1 MIKSMTGFAR
11 VEKTNKEFMV
21 IFEIRS
27 YNSRYLNIVLRV
39 PHGYHLLEDKIRSLI
54 AKRVTRGHIEAKVQ
68 IKNDFDEGYD
78 YEINMPKAKAY
89 HDALRRLKNDFNLD
103 PEISVDLLARE
114 DGVIMPTERNRNIE
128 ADLPAIED
136 CINNAID
143 DLDAMRRKEGD
154 FIAKDFH
161 GRLNFIEQSI
171 EKIEKESDNLLSYYQ
186 ERLKER
192 ISVLT
197 KGVAEIEPVR
207 IVQEAA
213 FLADKSDISEEIVRA
228 KSHIKQFRD
237 TIDSD
242 ESAGRKLNFLLQE
255 FNREF
260 NTMGSKAQ
268 SANISHM
275 IVEVKSE
282 LEKIR
287 EQLQNVE

>member
-1 MIKSMTGFAR
+1 MTGYAR
-11 VEKTNKEFMV
+11 VEKTNKGFMV

-27 YNSRYLNIVLRV
+27 YNSRHLDIVLRV

-207 IVQEAA
+207 IAQEAA
-213 FLADKSDISEEIVRA
+213 FLADKSDISEEILRA

-260 NTMGSKAQ
+260 NTMGSKVQ

>member
-1 MIKSMTGFAR
+1 MIKSMTGFSR
-11 VEKTNKEFMV
+11 VEKTNKGFMV

-27 YNSRYLNIVLRV
+27 YNSRYLDIVLRV

-54 AKRVTRGHIEAKVQ
+54 AKRVMRGHIEAKVQ

-114 DGVIMPTERNRNIE
+114 GGVIMPTERNRNIE

-207 IVQEAA
+207 IAQEAA
-213 FLADKSDISEEIVRA
+213 FLADKSDISEEILRV

-260 NTMGSKAQ
+260 NTLGSKAQ

>member
-1 MIKSMTGFAR
+1 MIKSMTGYAR
-11 VEKTNKEFMV
+11 AEKTNKGFMV

-27 YNSRYLNIVLRV
+27 YNSRHLDIVLRV

-128 ADLPAIED
+128 SDLPAIED

-207 IVQEAA
+207 IAQEAA
-213 FLADKSDISEEIVRA
+213 FLADKSDISEEILRA

-242 ESAGRKLNFLLQE
+242 ESVGRKLNFLLQE

>member
-1 MIKSMTGFAR
+1 MIKSMTGYAR
-11 VEKTNKEFMV
+11 VEKTNKGFMV

-27 YNSRYLNIVLRV
+27 YNSRHLDIVLRV
-39 PHGYHLLEDKIRSLI
+39 PHEYHLLEDKIRSLI

-68 IKNDFDEGYD
+68 TKNDFDEGYD

-171 EKIEKESDNLLSYYQ
+171 EKIEKKSDNLLSYYQ
-186 ERLKER
+186 EHLKER

-197 KGVAEIEPVR
+197 KGVVEIEPVR
-207 IVQEAA
+207 IAQEAA
-213 FLADKSDISEEIVRA
+213 FLADKSDISEEILRA

-260 NTMGSKAQ
+260 NTMGSKVQ

>member
-11 VEKTNKEFMV
+11 VEKTNKGFMV

-27 YNSRYLNIVLRV
+27 YNSRYLDIVLRV

-54 AKRVTRGHIEAKVQ
+54 AKRVKRGHIEAKVQ

-207 IVQEAA
+207 IAQEAA
-213 FLADKSDISEEIVRA
+213 FLADKSDISEEILRA

>member
-1 MIKSMTGFAR
+1 MIKSMTGYAR
-11 VEKTNKEFMV
+11 VEKTNKGFMV
-21 IFEIRS
+21 MFEIRS
-27 YNSRYLNIVLRV
+27 YNSRHLDIVLRV

-207 IVQEAA
+207 IAQEAA
-213 FLADKSDISEEIVRA
+213 FLADKSDISEEILRA

>member
-11 VEKTNKEFMV
+11 VEKTNKGFMV

-27 YNSRYLNIVLRV
+27 YNSRYLDIVLRV

-207 IVQEAA
+207 IAQEAA
-213 FLADKSDISEEIVRA
+213 FLADKSDISEEILRA

-260 NTMGSKAQ
+260 NTMGSKVQ

>member
-1 MIKSMTGFAR
+1 MIKSMTGYAR
-11 VEKTNKEFMV
+11 VEKTNKGFMV

-27 YNSRYLNIVLRV
+27 YNSRHLDIVLRV

-54 AKRVTRGHIEAKVQ
+54 AKRVTRGHIESKVQ

-207 IVQEAA
+207 IAQEAA
-213 FLADKSDISEEIVRA
+213 FLADKSDISEEILRA

-237 TIDSD
+237 TINSD

-260 NTMGSKAQ
+260 NTMGSKVQ

>member
-11 VEKTNKEFMV
+11 VEKTNKGFMV

-27 YNSRYLNIVLRV
+27 YNSRYLDIVLRV

-143 DLDAMRRKEGD
+143 DLDEMRKKEGD

-207 IVQEAA
+207 IAQEAA
-213 FLADKSDISEEIVRA
+213 FLADKSDISEEILRA

-260 NTMGSKAQ
+260 NTMGSKVQ

>member
-11 VEKTNKEFMV
+11 VEKTNKGFMV

-27 YNSRYLNIVLRV
+27 YNSRHLDIVLRV

-207 IVQEAA
+207 IAQEAA
-213 FLADKSDISEEIVRA
+213 FLADKSDISEEILRA

>member
-154 FIAKDFH
+154 FIAKDFY

>member
-1 MIKSMTGFAR
+1 MINSMTGYAR
-11 VEKTNKEFMV
+11 VEKTNKGFMV

-27 YNSRYLNIVLRV
+27 YNSRHLDIVLRV

-207 IVQEAA
+207 IAQEAA
-213 FLADKSDISEEIVRA
+213 FLADKSDISEEILRA

-237 TIDSD
+237 TINSD

>member
-1 MIKSMTGFAR
+1 MTGYAR
-11 VEKTNKEFMV
+11 VEKTNKGFMV

-27 YNSRYLNIVLRV
+27 YNSRHLDIVLRV

-68 IKNDFDEGYD
+68 IKKDFDEGYD

-128 ADLPAIED
+128 AGLPAIED

-207 IVQEAA
+207 IAQEAA
-213 FLADKSDISEEIVRA
+213 FLADKSDISEEILRA

-260 NTMGSKAQ
+260 NTMGSKVQ

>member
-11 VEKTNKEFMV
+11 VEKTNKGFMV

-27 YNSRYLNIVLRV
+27 YNSRYLDIVLRV

-54 AKRVTRGHIEAKVQ
+54 AKRVKRGHIEAKVQ

-207 IVQEAA
+207 IAQEAA
-213 FLADKSDISEEIVRA
+213 FLADKSDISEEILRA

-260 NTMGSKAQ
+260 NTLGSKAQ

>member
-1 MIKSMTGFAR
+1 MIKSMTGYAR
-11 VEKTNKEFMV
+11 VEKTNKGFMV

-27 YNSRYLNIVLRV
+27 YNSRHLDIVLRV

-54 AKRVTRGHIEAKVQ
+54 AKRVTRGHVEAKVQ

-207 IVQEAA
+207 IAQEAA
-213 FLADKSDISEEIVRA
+213 FLADKSDISEEILRA

-260 NTMGSKAQ
+260 NTMGSKVQ

>member
-1 MIKSMTGFAR
+1 MIKSMTGYAR
-11 VEKTNKEFMV
+11 VEKTNKGFMV

-27 YNSRYLNIVLRV
+27 YNSRHLDIVLRV

-207 IVQEAA
+207 IAQEAA
-213 FLADKSDISEEIVRA
+213 FLADKSDISEEILRA

-260 NTMGSKAQ
+260 NTMGSKVQ

>member
-1 MIKSMTGFAR
+1 
-11 VEKTNKEFMV
+11 
-21 IFEIRS
+21 
-27 YNSRYLNIVLRV
+27 
-39 PHGYHLLEDKIRSLI
+39 LEDKIRSLI

-207 IVQEAA
+207 IAQEAA
-213 FLADKSDISEEIVRA
+213 FLADKSDISEEILRA

-255 FNREF
+255 FNREV

>member
-1 MIKSMTGFAR
+1 MTGFAR

-207 IVQEAA
+207 IAQEAA
-213 FLADKSDISEEIVRA
+213 FLADKSDISEEILRA

>member
-1 MIKSMTGFAR
+1 MIKSMTGYAR
-11 VEKTNKEFMV
+11 VEKTNKGFMV

-27 YNSRYLNIVLRV
+27 YNSRHLDIVLRV
-39 PHGYHLLEDKIRSLI
+39 PHGYQLLEDKIRSLI

-207 IVQEAA
+207 IAQEAA
-213 FLADKSDISEEIVRA
+213 FLADKSDISEEILRA

-242 ESAGRKLNFLLQE
+242 ESVGRKLNFLLQE

>member
-1 MIKSMTGFAR
+1 MTGYAR
-11 VEKTNKEFMV
+11 VEKTNKGFMV
-21 IFEIRS
+21 TFEIRS
-27 YNSRYLNIVLRV
+27 YNSRHLDIVLRV

-68 IKNDFDEGYD
+68 IKKDFDEGYD

-89 HDALRRLKNDFNLD
+89 HDALTRLKDDFNLD

-171 EKIEKESDNLLSYYQ
+171 EKIEKGSDNLLSYYQ

-207 IVQEAA
+207 IAQEAA
-213 FLADKSDISEEIVRA
+213 FLADKSDISEEILRA

>member
-1 MIKSMTGFAR
+1 MIKSMTGYAR
-11 VEKTNKEFMV
+11 VEKTNKGFMV

-27 YNSRYLNIVLRV
+27 YNSRHLDIVLRV

-54 AKRVTRGHIEAKVQ
+54 AKRVTRGHVEAKVQ

-136 CINNAID
+136 CINNATD

-207 IVQEAA
+207 IAQEAA
-213 FLADKSDISEEIVRA
+213 FLADKSDISEEILRA

-260 NTMGSKAQ
+260 NTMGSKVQ

>member
-1 MIKSMTGFAR
+1 MTGYAR
-11 VEKTNKEFMV
+11 VEKTNKGFMV

-27 YNSRYLNIVLRV
+27 YNSRHLDIVLRV

-207 IVQEAA
+207 IAQEAA
-213 FLADKSDISEEIVRA
+213 FLADKSDISEEILRA

>member
-1 MIKSMTGFAR
+1 MTGFAR
-11 VEKTNKEFMV
+11 VEKTNKGFMV

-27 YNSRYLNIVLRV
+27 YNSRYLDIVLRV

-54 AKRVTRGHIEAKVQ
+54 AKRVTRGHIEAKMR

-114 DGVIMPTERNRNIE
+114 DGVIIPTERNWDIE

-143 DLDAMRRKEGD
+143 DLDEMRKKEGD

-197 KGVAEIEPVR
+197 KGVAEIEPMR
-207 IVQEAA
+207 IAQETA
-213 FLADKSDISEEIVRA
+213 FLADKSDISEEILRA

-237 TIDSD
+237 TIHSD

-287 EQLQNVE
+287 EQVQNVE

>member
-1 MIKSMTGFAR
+1 MTGFAR

>member
-1 MIKSMTGFAR
+1 MIKSMTGYAR
-11 VEKTNKEFMV
+11 VEKTNKGFMV

-27 YNSRYLNIVLRV
+27 YNSRHLDIVLRV

-89 HDALRRLKNDFNLD
+89 HAALRRLKNDFNLD

-128 ADLPAIED
+128 SDLPAIED

-207 IVQEAA
+207 IAQEAA
-213 FLADKSDISEEIVRA
+213 FLADKSDISEEILRA

>member
-1 MIKSMTGFAR
+1 MTGYAR
-11 VEKTNKEFMV
+11 VEKTNKGFMV

-27 YNSRYLNIVLRV
+27 YNSRHLDIVLRV

-114 DGVIMPTERNRNIE
+114 DGVIMTTERNRNIE

-207 IVQEAA
+207 IAQEAA
-213 FLADKSDISEEIVRA
+213 FLADKSDISEEILRA

-260 NTMGSKAQ
+260 NTMGSKVQ

>member
-1 MIKSMTGFAR
+1 MIKSMTGYAR
-11 VEKTNKEFMV
+11 VEKTNKGFMV

-27 YNSRYLNIVLRV
+27 YNSRHLDIVLRV

-207 IVQEAA
+207 IAQEAA
-213 FLADKSDISEEIVRA
+213 FLADKSDISEEILRA

>member
-11 VEKTNKEFMV
+11 VEKTNKGFMV

-27 YNSRYLNIVLRV
+27 YNSRYLDIVLRV

-54 AKRVTRGHIEAKVQ
+54 AKRVTRGHIEAKMQ
-68 IKNDFDEGYD
+68 IKNDFDEVYD

-114 DGVIMPTERNRNIE
+114 DGVIIPAERNWNIE

-143 DLDAMRRKEGD
+143 DLDEMRKKEGD

-197 KGVAEIEPVR
+197 KGVAEIEPMR
-207 IVQEAA
+207 IAQETA
-213 FLADKSDISEEIVRA
+213 FLADKSDISEEILRA

-237 TIDSD
+237 TIHSD

-268 SANISHM
+268 SANVSHM

-287 EQLQNVE
+287 EQVQNVE

>member
-1 MIKSMTGFAR
+1 MTGYAR
-11 VEKTNKEFMV
+11 VEKTNKGFMV

-27 YNSRYLNIVLRV
+27 YNSRHLDIVLRV

-54 AKRVTRGHIEAKVQ
+54 AKRVTRGHIESKVQ

-207 IVQEAA
+207 IAQEAA
-213 FLADKSDISEEIVRA
+213 FLADKSDISEEILRA

-237 TIDSD
+237 TINSD

-260 NTMGSKAQ
+260 NTMGSKVQ

>member
-68 IKNDFDEGYD
+68 IKNDFDKGYD
-78 YEINMPKAKAY
+78 YEINMSKAKAY

-114 DGVIMPTERNRNIE
+114 DGVIMPTEINRNVE

-136 CINNAID
+136 CINNAMD

-171 EKIEKESDNLLSYYQ
+171 EKIEKGSDNLLSYYQ
-186 ERLKER
+186 ERLKGR

-207 IVQEAA
+207 IAQEAA
-213 FLADKSDISEEIVRA
+213 FLADKSDISEEILRA

>member
-1 MIKSMTGFAR
+1 MIKSMTGYAR
-11 VEKTNKEFMV
+11 VEKTNKGFMV

-27 YNSRYLNIVLRV
+27 YNSRHLDIVLRV

-68 IKNDFDEGYD
+68 IKKDFDEGYD

-207 IVQEAA
+207 IAQEAA
-213 FLADKSDISEEIVRA
+213 FLADKSDISEEILRA

>member
-1 MIKSMTGFAR
+1 MIKSMTGYAR
-11 VEKTNKEFMV
+11 VEKTNKGFMV

-27 YNSRYLNIVLRV
+27 YNSRHLDIVLRV

-68 IKNDFDEGYD
+68 IKKDFDEGYD

-207 IVQEAA
+207 IAQEAA
-213 FLADKSDISEEIVRA
+213 FLADKSDISEEILRA

-260 NTMGSKAQ
+260 NTMGSKVQ

>member
-1 MIKSMTGFAR
+1 MIKSMTGYAR
-11 VEKTNKEFMV
+11 VEKTNKGFMV

-27 YNSRYLNIVLRV
+27 YNSRHLDIVLRV

-54 AKRVTRGHIEAKVQ
+54 AKRVTRGHIESKVQ

-207 IVQEAA
+207 IAQEAA
-213 FLADKSDISEEIVRA
+213 FLADKSDISEEILRA

-260 NTMGSKAQ
+260 NTMGSKVQ

>member
-1 MIKSMTGFAR
+1 MIKSMTGYAR
-11 VEKTNKEFMV
+11 VEKTNKGFMV

-27 YNSRYLNIVLRV
+27 YNSRHLDIVLRV
-39 PHGYHLLEDKIRSLI
+39 PHGYQLLEDKIRSLI

-128 ADLPAIED
+128 SDLPAIED

-207 IVQEAA
+207 IAQEAA
-213 FLADKSDISEEIVRA
+213 FLADKSDISEEILRA

-242 ESAGRKLNFLLQE
+242 ESVGRKLNFLLQE

>member
-11 VEKTNKEFMV
+11 VEKTNKGFMV

-27 YNSRYLNIVLRV
+27 YNSRYIDIVLRV

-68 IKNDFDEGYD
+68 IKNDFDKGYD
-78 YEINMPKAKAY
+78 YEINMSKAKAY

-136 CINNAID
+136 CINNAMD

-171 EKIEKESDNLLSYYQ
+171 EKIEKGSDNLLSYYQ
-186 ERLKER
+186 ERLKGR

-207 IVQEAA
+207 IAQEAA
-213 FLADKSDISEEIVRA
+213 FLADKSDISEEILRA